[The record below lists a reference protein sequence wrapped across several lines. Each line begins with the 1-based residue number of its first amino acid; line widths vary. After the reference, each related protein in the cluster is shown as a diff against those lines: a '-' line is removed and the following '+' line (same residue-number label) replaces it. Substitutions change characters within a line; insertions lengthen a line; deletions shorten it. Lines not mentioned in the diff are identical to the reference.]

1 MHRNSYRNLSEDS
14 LLRRVG
20 RPTSPSLG
28 ELPLGC
34 WLVTPRRG
42 YMHHGVYVGNGLV
55 VHYAGLSRSWRRG
68 PVEVISLSEFSPGE
82 SLWVRRTPAARH
94 AGPPAVR
101 RALSR
106 LGEDAYRLLTNNC
119 EHFCAWC
126 VEGDSRS
133 LQVERWLARPR
144 AIVLAI
150 VARIAQAFGLVLNG
164 DSSDWHQEQSMPP
177 FVPSESPT

>member
-1 MHRNSYRNLSEDS
+1 MRLTPRDFYRDLAEESW
-14 LLRRVG
+14 LQRVESS
-20 RPTSPSLG
+20 TSPSLG
-28 ELPLGC
+28 ELPVGC

-42 YMHHGVYVGNGLV
+42 YTHHGVYVGDGLV

-68 PVEVISLSEFSPGE
+68 PVEVVPLSEFSLGE

-94 AGPPAVR
+94 AGPSAVR

-106 LGEDAYRLLTNNC
+106 LGEDAYRILSNNC

-133 LQVERWLARPR
+133 LQVEQWLAWPR
-144 AIVLAI
+144 AIVRATVTRITRSLAC
-150 VARIAQAFGLVLNG
+150 
-164 DSSDWHQEQSMPP
+164 
-177 FVPSESPT
+177 